1 MENKVPG
8 LNKMKEMLSGLM
20 TNKATMVKYAAY
32 ALIAV
37 MMIGLISYT
46 INKMNLG
53 NVNCDTIEK
62 MYPSFPSISSFNVND
77 SSYQYKLRDYYIKT
91 AYNCCCSGQF
101 KNDWV
106 GECALKACI
115 KQGARVLDFEIYSV
129 NDEPVVATS
138 AVKNY
143 TVKQTYNDIPLKT
156 AMQIVNNYAFTGGS
170 CPNPNDPLILH
181 FRISSNN
188 EKIYKKMADTI
199 YSTIGPKLLGKE
211 YSYEYNGQNLG
222 TEPLS
227 TFVNKIIIS
236 VDRSNPLYET
246 TPLKEYVNIASNS
259 VFLRGSREYDVKFT
273 PDSNELIEFNKKNMS
288 FTMPDLSVS
297 NNNVSSAL
305 SFSYG
310 CQWVGMCFQNF
321 DANME
326 FYSLYFDKI
335 GHAFA
340 LKPENLRFVPATIP
354 NPTPQS
360 PENSYTTRTTKTDY
374 YSVSV

>member
-1 MENKVPG
+1 MIEKAKQMFSKLNLEQNKAVTIKYISYFIVALLIFAFFG
-8 LNKMKEMLSGLM
+8 YATNKMRLNDANCNNLS
-20 TNKATMVKYAAY
+20 K
-32 ALIAV
+32 I
-37 MMIGLISYT
+37 YT
-46 INKMNLG
+46 G
-53 NVNCDTIEK
+53 
-62 MYPSFPSISSFNVND
+62 FPKLSSFNPDNAA
-77 SSYQYKLRDYYIKT
+77 YKYLLRDYYIKT

>member
-1 MENKVPG
+1 MERVNKI
-8 LNKMKEMLSGLM
+8 KHMFSGLM
-20 TNKATMVKYAAY
+20 NQQNKASIVKYTAY
-32 ALIAV
+32 TLVAI
-37 MMIGLISYT
+37 MIIGLFSYT
-46 INKMNLG
+46 RNKMILG
-53 NVNCDTIEK
+53 TKNCDNIK
-62 MYPSFPSISSFNVND
+62 SIYSSFPNISSFNIND
-77 SSYQYKLRDYYIKT
+77 SSYQYNLRDYYVKT

-106 GECALKACI
+106 DECALKACI
-115 KQGARVLDFEIYSV
+115 AQGARVLDFEIYSV
-129 NDEPVVATS
+129 SDEPVIATS

-143 TVKQTYNDIPLKT
+143 TVKQVYNDLHLKKVL
-156 AMQIVNNYAFTGGS
+156 QIVNNYAFSGGT

-199 YSTIGPKLLGKE
+199 YSTIGPKLLGKD

-222 TEPLS
+222 TIPIKN
-227 TFVNKIIIS
+227 FVNKIIIS

-259 VFLRGSREYDVKFT
+259 LFLRGSREYDVKYT

-288 FTMPDLSVS
+288 MTMPDLSVS

-305 SFSYG
+305 NFSYG
-310 CQWVGMCFQNF
+310 CQWVAMCFQNF

-326 FYSLYFDKI
+326 YYSLFFDKV
-335 GHAFA
+335 GHAFV
-340 LKPENLRFVPATIP
+340 LKPENLRFVQATIP
-354 NPTPQS
+354 NPKPQS

-374 YSVSV
+374 YSLSV